1 MKTAAIICEYNPFH
15 NGHKYHIEQTRKQHG
30 ATHIVCV
37 MTGNFTQRGD
47 VALCDKY
54 ERARAALMSG
64 ADLVLEL
71 PVAFSLASAEYFAR
85 GAVHIIKSLGCA
97 DMLSFGSETGDSS
110 ILKEAAGAVHFALDS
125 DAFLDYMKKGMSYPA
140 ALKATVEEYYTS
152 DVVDILTGPNN
163 ILGVEYIRALDMA
176 GGTIEPVT
184 VKRYGAAHDS
194 EEISRTVSASKLRKM
209 IRNGE
214 DVSLYTEFSG
224 YENYACIE
232 RLEAAILAKLRTM
245 TRSDFEKLP
254 NGGGGIENRMVKA
267 VKTATS
273 LPQLMLMIKSK
284 NFTMSRV
291 RRLILCAFLGITKND
306 LKTMPSYI
314 RILGMNDKGKEILAA
329 SKDCPLPID
338 TSLSALSKTSDTA
351 AKQVRLEER
360 AGNMYALALEKRRP
374 CGTEFTAKPII
385 IKENN

>member
-1 MKTAAIICEYNPFH
+1 MKIAAIICEYNPFH
-15 NGHKYHIEQTRKQHG
+15 NGHKYHIEQTKKQYG

-37 MTGNFTQRGD
+37 MSGNFTQRGD

-54 ERARAALMSG
+54 ERARAALKSG

-85 GAVHIIKSLGCA
+85 GAVHIINSLGCV
-97 DMLSFGSETGDSS
+97 DMLSFGSETGNSD

-125 DAFLDYMKKGMSYPA
+125 DDFTDYMKRGLSYPA
-140 ALKATVEEYYTS
+140 ALKKVVEEYYTS

-214 DVSLYTEFSG
+214 DVTCYTDFSD
-224 YENYACIE
+224 YENYAVIE
-232 RLEAAILAKLRTM
+232 RLETAILAKLRTM
-245 TRSDFEKLP
+245 TKSDFEKLP

-267 VKTATS
+267 ARTATT

-284 NFTMSRV
+284 NFTMSRI

-306 LKTMPSYI
+306 LKNMPSYI
-314 RILGMNDKGKEILAA
+314 RILGMNDKGKEILSAA
-329 SKDCPLPID
+329 KECPLPID
-338 TSLSALSKTSDTA
+338 TSLSALSKTSDIA
-351 AKQVRLEER
+351 GKQARLEER
-360 AGNMYALALEKRRP
+360 AGNMYALALEKRKP
-374 CGTEFTAKPII
+374 CGTDFTAKPII
-385 IKENN
+385 IKEND

>member
-54 ERARAALMSG
+54 ERARAALTSG

-85 GAVHIIKSLGCA
+85 GAVHIINSLGCV
-97 DMLSFGSETGDSS
+97 DMLSFGSETGNDAA
-110 ILKEAAGAVHFALDS
+110 LKEAAGAVHFALES
-125 DAFLDYMKKGMSYPA
+125 EAFLDYMKSGMSYPA
-140 ALKATVEEYYTS
+140 ALKKTVEEYYTP

-194 EEISRTVSASKLRKM
+194 DELDYTISASKLRKM

-214 DVSLYTEFSG
+214 DVTRYTDFSG
-224 YENYACIE
+224 YENYALIE
-232 RLEAAILAKLRTM
+232 RLETAILAKLRTM
-245 TRSDFEKLP
+245 TKSDFEKLP

-267 VKTATS
+267 ARTATS

-284 NFTMSRV
+284 NFTMSRI

-306 LKTMPSYI
+306 LKSMPSYI

-351 AKQVRLEER
+351 GRQARLEER
-360 AGNMYALALEKRRP
+360 AGNMYALALEKRKP
-374 CGTEFTAKPII
+374 CGTDFTAKPII

>member
-15 NGHKYHIEQTRKQHG
+15 NGHKYHIEQTKKQYG

-37 MTGNFTQRGD
+37 MSGNFTQRGD

-54 ERARAALMSG
+54 ERARAALKSG

-85 GAVHIIKSLGCA
+85 GAVHIINSLGCV
-97 DMLSFGSETGDSS
+97 DMLSFGSETGNSD

-125 DAFLDYMKKGMSYPA
+125 EDFTDYMKRGLSYPA
-140 ALKATVEEYYTS
+140 ALKKVVEEYYTS

-214 DVSLYTEFSG
+214 DVTCYTDFSD
-224 YENYACIE
+224 YENYAVIE
-232 RLEAAILAKLRTM
+232 RLETAILAKLRTM
-245 TRSDFEKLP
+245 TKSDFEKLP

-267 VKTATS
+267 ARTATT

-284 NFTMSRV
+284 NFTMSRI

-306 LKTMPSYI
+306 LKNMPSYI
-314 RILGMNDKGKEILAA
+314 RILGMNDKGKEILSAA
-329 SKDCPLPID
+329 KECPLPID
-338 TSLSALSKTSDTA
+338 TSLSALSKTSDIA
-351 AKQVRLEER
+351 GKQARLEER
-360 AGNMYALALEKRRP
+360 AGNMYALALEKRKP
-374 CGTEFTAKPII
+374 CGTDFTAKPII
-385 IKENN
+385 IKEND

>member
-15 NGHKYHIEQTRKQHG
+15 NGHKYHIEQTKKQYG

-37 MTGNFTQRGD
+37 MSGNFTQRGD

-54 ERARAALMSG
+54 ERAKAALMSG

-85 GAVHIIKSLGCA
+85 GAVHIINSLGCV
-97 DMLSFGSETGDSS
+97 DMLSFGSETGNSD

-125 DAFLDYMKKGMSYPA
+125 EDFTDYMKRGLSYPA
-140 ALKATVEEYYTS
+140 ALKKVVEEYYTS

-163 ILGVEYIRALDMA
+163 ILGVEYIRALDLI
-176 GGTIEPVT
+176 GGMIEPVT

-214 DVSLYTEFSG
+214 DVTCYTDFSG
-224 YENYACIE
+224 YENYAVIE
-232 RLEAAILAKLRTM
+232 RLETAILAKLRTM
-245 TRSDFEKLP
+245 TKSDFEKLP

-267 VKTATS
+267 ARTATT

-284 NFTMSRV
+284 NFTMSRI
-291 RRLILCAFLGITKND
+291 RRLILCAFLGITKNE
-306 LKTMPSYI
+306 LKNMPSYI
-314 RILGMNDKGKEILAA
+314 RILGMNDKGKEILSAA
-329 SKDCPLPID
+329 KECPLPID
-338 TSLSALSKTSDTA
+338 TSLSALSKTSDIA
-351 AKQVRLEER
+351 GKQARLEER
-360 AGNMYALALEKRRP
+360 AGNMYALALEKRKP
-374 CGTEFTAKPII
+374 CGTDFTAKPII
-385 IKENN
+385 IKEND

>member
-1 MKTAAIICEYNPFH
+1 MKTVAIICEYNPFH
-15 NGHKYHIEQTRKQHG
+15 NGHKYHIEQTKKQYG

-37 MTGNFTQRGD
+37 MSGNFTQRGD

-54 ERARAALMSG
+54 ERARAALKSG

-85 GAVHIIKSLGCA
+85 GAVHIINSLGCV
-97 DMLSFGSETGDSS
+97 DMLSFGSETGNSD

-125 DAFLDYMKKGMSYPA
+125 DDFTDYMKRGLSYPA
-140 ALKATVEEYYTS
+140 ALKKVVEEYYTS

-214 DVSLYTEFSG
+214 DVTCYTDFSG
-224 YENYACIE
+224 YENYAVIE
-232 RLEAAILAKLRTM
+232 RLETAILAKLRTM
-245 TRSDFEKLP
+245 TKSDFEKLP

-267 VKTATS
+267 ARTATT

-284 NFTMSRV
+284 NFTMSRI

-306 LKTMPSYI
+306 LKNMPSYI
-314 RILGMNDKGKEILAA
+314 RILGMNDKGKEILSAA
-329 SKDCPLPID
+329 KECPLPID
-338 TSLSALSKTSDTA
+338 TSLSALSKTSDIA
-351 AKQVRLEER
+351 GKQARLEER
-360 AGNMYALALEKRRP
+360 AGNMYALALEKRKP
-374 CGTEFTAKPII
+374 CGTDFTAKPII
-385 IKENN
+385 IKEND

>member
-15 NGHKYHIEQTRKQHG
+15 NGHKYHIEQTKKQYG

-37 MTGNFTQRGD
+37 MSGNFTQRGD

-54 ERARAALMSG
+54 ERARAALKSG

-85 GAVHIIKSLGCA
+85 GAVHIINSLGCV
-97 DMLSFGSETGDSS
+97 DMLSFGSETGNSD

-125 DAFLDYMKKGMSYPA
+125 EDFTDYMKRGLSYPA
-140 ALKATVEEYYTS
+140 ALKKVVEEYYTS
-152 DVVDILTGPNN
+152 DIVDILTGPNN
-163 ILGVEYIRALDMA
+163 ILGVEYIRALDLI
-176 GGTIEPVT
+176 GGMIEPVT

-214 DVSLYTEFSG
+214 DVTCYTDFSG
-224 YENYACIE
+224 YENYAVIE
-232 RLEAAILAKLRTM
+232 RLETAILAKLRTM
-245 TRSDFEKLP
+245 TKSDFEKLP

-267 VKTATS
+267 ARTATT
-273 LPQLMLMIKSK
+273 LPQLMLIIKSK
-284 NFTMSRV
+284 NFTMSRI

-306 LKTMPSYI
+306 LKNMPSYI
-314 RILGMNDKGKEILAA
+314 RILGMNDKGKEILSAA
-329 SKDCPLPID
+329 KECPLPID
-338 TSLSALSKTSDTA
+338 TSLSALSKTSDIA
-351 AKQVRLEER
+351 GKQARLEER
-360 AGNMYALALEKRRP
+360 AGNMYALALEKRKP
-374 CGTEFTAKPII
+374 CGTDFTAKPII
-385 IKENN
+385 IKEND

>member
-15 NGHKYHIEQTRKQHG
+15 NGHKYHIEQTKKEHG

-64 ADLVLEL
+64 ADLVIEL

-85 GAVHIIKSLGCA
+85 GAVHIIKSLGSV
-97 DMLSFGSETGDSS
+97 DMLSFGSETGDSA

-125 DAFLDYMKKGMSYPA
+125 DTFLDYMKRGLSYPA
-140 ALKATVEEYYTS
+140 ALKATVEEYYTD

-163 ILGVEYIRALDMA
+163 ILAVEYIRALDMV
-176 GGTIEPVT
+176 GGVIEPVT

-194 EEISRTVSASKLRKM
+194 DELDYTISASKLRKM
-209 IRNGE
+209 IKNNE
-214 DVSLYTEFSG
+214 DVSSYTDYSD
-224 YENYACIE
+224 YSNYADIE
-232 RLEAAILAKLRTM
+232 KLETAILAKLRTM
-245 TRSDFEKLP
+245 TKSDFEKLP

-267 VKTATS
+267 AKTATS
-273 LPQLMLMIKSK
+273 LTQLMLMIKSK
-284 NFTMSRV
+284 NFTMSRI

-306 LKTMPSYI
+306 LKNMPSYI
-314 RILGMNDKGKEILAA
+314 RILGMNDKGKEILAS

-338 TSLSALSKTSDTA
+338 TSLSALSKTSDIA
-351 AKQVRLEER
+351 AKQAKLEER
-360 AGNMYALALEKRRP
+360 AGNMYALALEKRQP
-374 CGTEFTAKPII
+374 CGLDFTAKPII
-385 IKENN
+385 IKETK

>member
-15 NGHKYHIEQTRKQHG
+15 NGHKYHIEQTKKQYG

-37 MTGNFTQRGD
+37 MSGNFTQRGD

-54 ERARAALMSG
+54 ERARAALKSG

-85 GAVHIIKSLGCA
+85 GAVHIINSLGCV
-97 DMLSFGSETGDSS
+97 DMLSFGSETGNSD

-125 DAFLDYMKKGMSYPA
+125 EDFTDYMKKGLSYPA
-140 ALKATVEEYYTS
+140 ALKKVVEEYYTS

-214 DVSLYTEFSG
+214 DVTCYTDFSG
-224 YENYACIE
+224 YENYAVIE
-232 RLEAAILAKLRTM
+232 RLETAILAKLRTM
-245 TRSDFEKLP
+245 TKSDFEKLP

-267 VKTATS
+267 ARTATT

-284 NFTMSRV
+284 NFTMSRI

-306 LKTMPSYI
+306 LKNMPSYI
-314 RILGMNDKGKEILAA
+314 RILGMNDKGKEILSAA
-329 SKDCPLPID
+329 KECPLPID
-338 TSLSALSKTSDTA
+338 TSLSALSKTSDIA
-351 AKQVRLEER
+351 GKQARLEER
-360 AGNMYALALEKRRP
+360 AGNMYALALEKRKP
-374 CGTEFTAKPII
+374 CGTDFTAKPII
-385 IKENN
+385 IKEND

>member
-15 NGHKYHIEQTRKQHG
+15 NGHKYHIEQTKKQYG

-37 MTGNFTQRGD
+37 MSGNFTQRGD

-54 ERARAALMSG
+54 ERARAALKSG

-85 GAVHIIKSLGCA
+85 GAVHIINSLGCV
-97 DMLSFGSETGDSS
+97 DMLSFGSETGNSD

-125 DAFLDYMKKGMSYPA
+125 EDFTDYMKRGLSYPA
-140 ALKATVEEYYTS
+140 ALKKVVEEYYTS

-214 DVSLYTEFSG
+214 DVTCYTDFSG
-224 YENYACIE
+224 YENYAVIE
-232 RLEAAILAKLRTM
+232 RLETAILAKLRTM
-245 TRSDFEKLP
+245 TKSDFEKLP

-267 VKTATS
+267 ARTATT

-284 NFTMSRV
+284 NFTMSRI

-306 LKTMPSYI
+306 LKNMPSYI
-314 RILGMNDKGKEILAA
+314 RILGMNDKGKEILSAA
-329 SKDCPLPID
+329 KECPLPID
-338 TSLSALSKTSDTA
+338 TSLSALSKTSDIA
-351 AKQVRLEER
+351 GKQARLEER
-360 AGNMYALALEKRRP
+360 AGNMYALALEKRKP
-374 CGTEFTAKPII
+374 CGTDFTAKPII
-385 IKENN
+385 IKEND